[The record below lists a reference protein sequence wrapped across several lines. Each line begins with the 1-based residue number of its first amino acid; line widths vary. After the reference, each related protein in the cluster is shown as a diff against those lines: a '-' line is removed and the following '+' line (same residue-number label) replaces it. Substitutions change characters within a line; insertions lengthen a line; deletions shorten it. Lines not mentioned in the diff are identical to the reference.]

1 MNPLY
6 SIQKELYAAW
16 LEATHPLFPAS
27 SENDYFNTELFEYY
41 RSRKDKIID
50 TKSGESLFSA
60 ITASAYSVNSI
71 TKTQNRNLSGS
82 SSPAGFKQEI
92 GSPLESPKKIRIPH
106 ESRIRISNKL
116 QVLSTTIF

>member
-27 SENDYFNTELFEYY
+27 SANDYFNTELFEYY

-50 TKSGESLFSA
+50 TKNGESLFSA
-60 ITASAYSVNSI
+60 ITDNAYSVNSI
-71 TKTQNRNLSGS
+71 TKTQSRNLSGS
-82 SSPAGFKQEI
+82 SSPAGFQAGNWK
-92 GSPLESPKKIRIPH
+92 PA
-106 ESRIRISNKL
+106 
-116 QVLSTTIF
+116 